1 MAMWR
6 LTACEWPIGMTARPP
21 SDRLQVRRR
30 ERQGIR
36 IERRYQPLGLVSVAA
51 SVALIV
57 LTLVIIAM
65 RCGGD
70 HYRARIWTVV
80 AVVISGHIA
89 VFGLIYCYLLGLW
102 RCRAENRF
110 LHAG

>member
-1 MAMWR
+1 M
-6 LTACEWPIGMTARPP
+6 
-21 SDRLQVRRR
+21 
-30 ERQGIR
+30 
-36 IERRYQPLGLVSVAA
+36 AA

-70 HYRARIWTVV
+70 HYTARIWTVV
-80 AVVISGHIA
+80 AVVISGGVA
-89 VFGLIYCYLLGLW
+89 MFGLTYYYLLGLW